1 MIDYTRKQATI
12 SENQEKKGT
21 VRLDP
26 YELKSSIMN
35 KNHRISIFKVNKNVN
50 GDKNERTKNV

>member
-35 KNHRISIFKVNKNVN
+35 KNHRISIFKVNKM
-50 GDKNERTKNV
+50 